1 MRQQHSIHHMNRV
14 LIQKQTN
21 ISKVH
26 KFRTDLE
33 QHLQKS
39 FDHGEIL
46 GLPKKRM
53 VPVPSTEPR

>member
-1 MRQQHSIHHMNRV
+1 MNRV

-53 VPVPSTEPR
+53 VPVPTTEPR

>member
-26 KFRTDLE
+26 RFRTDLE

-39 FDHGEIL
+39 LDHGEIL
-46 GLPKKRM
+46 GLPKKR
-53 VPVPSTEPR
+53 VAPVPTTEPR

>member
-21 ISKVH
+21 ISKVQQ
-26 KFRTDLE
+26 FRTDLE

-39 FDHGEIL
+39 LDHGEIL
-46 GLPKKRM
+46 GLPKKR
-53 VPVPSTEPR
+53 VAPALTTDPR